1 MYLNLTNLIQH
12 GSGRPE
18 FISRN
23 RLQKDPLLLLA
34 TLLELELTGTV
45 ENIGWQIYLLT
56 IELEL
61 PLN

>member
-1 MYLNLTNLIQH
+1 MIMA
-12 GSGRPE
+12 RPE

-45 ENIGWQIYLLT
+45 ENIGGQIYRLA
-56 IELEL
+56 IELKL
-61 PLN
+61 SLN

>member
-45 ENIGWQIYLLT
+45 ETISGQIYRLRVEVE
-56 IELEL
+56 I
-61 PLN
+61 PSN

>member
-1 MYLNLTNLIQH
+1 MVVA
-12 GSGRPE
+12 RPE

-23 RLQKDPLLLLA
+23 RIQKDQLLLLA
-34 TLLELELTGTV
+34 TLLELELTGTI
-45 ENIGWQIYLLT
+45 ENIGWQIYRLT

>member
-45 ENIGWQIYLLT
+45 ENIGGQIYLLAT
-56 IELEL
+56 EPEL

>member
-1 MYLNLTNLIQH
+1 MVVA
-12 GSGRPE
+12 RPE
-18 FISRN
+18 FIFRN
-23 RLQKDPLLLLA
+23 RLQKEPLLLLA

-45 ENIGWQIYLLT
+45 KNLGGLIYRLT

>member
-45 ENIGWQIYLLT
+45 ENIGGQIYRLA

>member
-1 MYLNLTNLIQH
+1 MAVV
-12 GSGRPE
+12 RPE

-45 ENIGWQIYLLT
+45 ENIGGQIYRLA